1 MVSTNEEVDTMQ
13 DSKRAPRRR
22 HPVELKA
29 QVLRE
34 CAEPE
39 ASVAG
44 VALTHGLNANLV
56 HKWRRQAERG
66 SAALAPVC
74 EREAFIP
81 VALASEPAPEA
92 GDIRLELR
100 RGPLLV
106 NVTWP
111 AASAAQCAAWM
122 REVLK

>member
-1 MVSTNEEVDTMQ
+1 ME
-13 DSKRAPRRR
+13 DSSRAPRRR

-39 ASVAG
+39 ASVAR

-56 HKWRRQAERG
+56 HKWRRHAERG
-66 SAALAPVC
+66 NHALAPTH
-74 EREAFIP
+74 EAGAFIP
-81 VALASEPAPEA
+81 IALASEPAPEPS
-92 GDIRLELR
+92 DIHLELR

-111 AASAAQCAAWM
+111 VASAAQCATWM
-122 REVLK
+122 RELLK

>member
-1 MVSTNEEVDTMQ
+1 MQ

-34 CAEPE
+34 CAEQE
-39 ASVAG
+39 ASVAR

-66 SAALAPVC
+66 NAALAPMR

-81 VALASEPAPEA
+81 VALASEPAPEPS
-92 GDIRLELR
+92 DILLELR

>member
-1 MVSTNEEVDTMQ
+1 MQ

-34 CAEPE
+34 CGEPR
-39 ASVAG
+39 ASIAQ

-66 SAALAPVC
+66 RDLVAPM
-74 EREAFIP
+74 RESGGFIP
-81 VALASEPAPEA
+81 LTLTPEPAPEA
-92 GDIRLELR
+92 VDIRIELH
-100 RGPLLV
+100 RGPLRV
-106 NVTWP
+106 NVTAVVKP
-111 AASAAQCAAWM
+111 VVA
-122 REVLK
+122 

>member
-1 MVSTNEEVDTMQ
+1 ME

-34 CAEPE
+34 CAEPG
-39 ASVAG
+39 ASIAQI
-44 VALTHGLNANLV
+44 AMAHGLNANLV

-66 SAALAPVC
+66 DAALAPV
-74 EREAFIP
+74 RSAGAFIP
-81 VALASEPAPEA
+81 IALASEPAPEA
-92 GDIRLELR
+92 VDIRIELR

-111 AASAAQCAAWM
+111 VASAAQCAAWM
-122 REVLK
+122 RELLK

>member
-1 MVSTNEEVDTMQ
+1 MQ

-34 CAEPE
+34 CAELQ
-39 ASVAG
+39 ASVAR

-66 SAALAPVC
+66 NVALGPMR

-81 VALASEPAPEA
+81 VALAGEPAPEPS
-92 GDIRLELR
+92 DIRLELR

-111 AASAAQCAAWM
+111 VASAAQCAVWM

>member
-1 MVSTNEEVDTMQ
+1 MQ

-29 QVLRE
+29 CVLRE
-34 CAEPE
+34 CAEPG
-39 ASVAG
+39 ASIAQVAMM
-44 VALTHGLNANLV
+44 HGLNANLV

-66 SAALAPVC
+66 RGLVAPM
-74 EREAFIP
+74 REASGFIP
-81 VALASEPAPEA
+81 LTLTPEPGAV
-92 GDIRLELR
+92 DIRIELH
-100 RGPLLV
+100 RGLLRV

-111 AASAAQCAAWM
+111 VASAAHCAAWM